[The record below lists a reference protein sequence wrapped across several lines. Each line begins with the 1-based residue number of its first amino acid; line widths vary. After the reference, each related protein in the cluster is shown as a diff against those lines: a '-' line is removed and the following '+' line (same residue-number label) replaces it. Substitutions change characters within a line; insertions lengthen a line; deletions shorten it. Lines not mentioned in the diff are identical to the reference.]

1 MMTRCLPRVVK
12 ILSNAV
18 RGAFHESKG
27 CLLTLLEM
35 PVIPPKQ
42 ASFTVV
48 LSIVYYVGRHLH
60 DP

>member
-1 MMTRCLPRVVK
+1 MMTRSLPRVVK

-27 CLLTLLEM
+27 CLPRVLEM

-42 ASFTVV
+42 ASLT
-48 LSIVYYVGRHLH
+48 LLTGIPYCVGRHLN